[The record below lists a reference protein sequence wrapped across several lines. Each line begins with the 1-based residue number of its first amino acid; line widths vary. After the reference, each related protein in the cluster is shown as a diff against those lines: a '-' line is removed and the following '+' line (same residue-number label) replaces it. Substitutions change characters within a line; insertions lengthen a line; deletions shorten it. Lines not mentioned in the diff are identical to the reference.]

1 MSYTNGLDNPELYF
15 QCKLYTGNGSS
26 RSITFDG
33 SENMSPNL
41 LWLKSRDNT
50 EWHALHDSVRG
61 ATKVLFAN
69 DDRDEL
75 TTSTHVTSFDSN
87 GFSHGSGTNTNN
99 SGIKMV
105 CWAWKESATAGFD
118 IVTYTGSGSAQ
129 NISHSLSA
137 VPEFFPTKRRSGT
150 NQWRTYHVGASS
162 SATNYGNLDQVDP
175 FSASTSIFNDTMPT
189 SSVYTVGSDSGI
201 NGSSETYV
209 SYLWCGKQG
218 YSRFSKYQGNGSAT
232 NGEFI
237 YTGFRPA
244 LIITKSSSTSGTNWL
259 MMDNKRHSVAP
270 ASGKT
275 NFNVI
280 NRQLMP
286 NLSNADDTN
295 ENIDFLS
302 NGFKWYR
309 DGGDSNAS
317 GRTYVYAAWAESP
330 LVNSN
335 GVPCNAR

>member
-105 CWAWKESATAGFD
+105 CWAWKESATAVFD

-150 NQWRTYHVGASS
+150 NQWRTYHVGASD
-162 SATNYGNLDQVDP
+162 SATDYANFDTTDA
-175 FSASTSIFNDTMPT
+175 FSDSATIFNDTMPT
-189 SSVYTVGSDSGI
+189 SSVFTVSTDSGI

-209 SYLWCGKQG
+209 TYLWRSVQG
-218 YSRFSKYQGNGSAT
+218 FSKFGTYTGNGNT
-232 NGEFI
+232 DGPFV

-244 LIITKSSSTSGTNWL
+244 FLIIKKSS
-259 MMDNKRHSVAP
+259 
-270 ASGKT
+270 ASGSSWMIFDTKRNPT
-275 NFNVI
+275 NDGATLRLPVGGTDSESTDHILDN
-280 NRQLMP
+280 
-286 NLSNADDTN
+286 S
-295 ENIDFLS
+295 LS
-302 NGFKWYR
+302 NGFKIR
-309 DGGDSNAS
+309 DSDATLNTS
-317 GRTYVYAAWAESP
+317 GATFVYIAFAEAP
-330 LVNSN
+330 FVNSN